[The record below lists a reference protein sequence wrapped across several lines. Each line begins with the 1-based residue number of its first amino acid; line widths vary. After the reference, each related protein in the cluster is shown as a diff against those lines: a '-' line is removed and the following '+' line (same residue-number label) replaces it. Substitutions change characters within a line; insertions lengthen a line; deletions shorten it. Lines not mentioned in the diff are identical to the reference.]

1 MYSSLSSIETAR
13 FLEGTAVL
21 PKQNEQGATIDM
33 PTTREFSIRMEDK
46 PGALGRMCRTLAEQ
60 GVNIVGFQSVP
71 AEGKS
76 VVRLVTDNPT
86 ETKTAIEKLKL
97 TFAETQV
104 VQVKLPHRPGE
115 LARAAS
121 KLGEANINI
130 NYAYCGLDPVTNG
143 PLLFFGVE
151 DTRQATDVLSQVA
164 ASAKA

>member
-1 MYSSLSSIETAR
+1 
-13 FLEGTAVL
+13 
-21 PKQNEQGATIDM
+21 M

-46 PGALGRMCRTLAEQ
+46 PGTLGKICRALAEQ

-76 VVRLVTDNPT
+76 VVRLVTDNPA
-86 ETKTAIEKLKL
+86 ETKSAIEKLKL

-104 VQVKLPHRPGE
+104 VRVKLPHRPGE

-121 KLGEANINI
+121 KLGEANVNI
-130 NYAYCGLDPVTNG
+130 NYAYCGVEPGTNT

-151 DTRQATDVLSQVA
+151 DTKQATDVLSQVA
-164 ASAKA
+164 ASARA